1 MSFFVVR
8 LVRSLPLIIAM
19 AVAAVVIY
27 LVVSYR
33 RSPARAKEVL
43 IKIFTVING
52 FIVAFFGLASLYA
65 LFEDNLKLFDIIVCF
80 AIVGVAGLAITLWC
94 RYLFLKHNPSY
105 RKKPVKVK
113 VKRRWPWSR

>member
-8 LVRSLPLIIAM
+8 LARSLPLILAM

-43 IKIFTVING
+43 IKLFTAVNG
-52 FIVAFFGLASLYA
+52 GITAFFGLASLYA
-65 LFEDNLKLFDIIVCF
+65 IFEDNLKIFDITVCF
-80 AIVGVAGLAITLWC
+80 AIVGVVGLAVTFCC
-94 RYLFLKHNPSY
+94 RHLFLKHNPNY
-105 RKKPVKVK
+105 RKKPVRAQ